1 MHEKT
6 LLCSLLPFGSRL
18 AVVGIRINGQ
28 TAARQEFAPNLN
40 IFRLHQLDKIL
51 HNDIYA
57 VFMEITV
64 ITEAEQVQ
72 LQRFAFYQTFV
83 RYIRNV
89 DGRKIRLSRHRT
101 KASEFR
107 AIKFNPVI
115 ILRVLIWERF
125 QNLRRIIAFI
135 SSFIA

>member
-1 MHEKT
+1 MKMELKT
-6 LLCSLLPFGSRL
+6 IRIQRVVEQQNLASVMKSGSLDVLATPQMIAWMEEAACLCLDLDQGKTS
-18 AVVGIRINGQ
+18 VGISMNVSHDMASPLGA
-28 TAARQEFAPNLN
+28 T
-40 IFRLHQLDKIL
+40 
-51 HNDIYA
+51 
-57 VFMEITV
+57 IT
-64 ITEAEQVQ
+64 IEAKMV
-72 LQRFAFYQTFV
+72 
-83 RYIRNV
+83 NV

-101 KASEFR
+101 KAGEFR